1 MELCRDMWAGAPICH
16 LDMVEMLRKWV
27 WTAGLKLA
35 ICLEPLG
42 HRRNRAS
49 LNLNYRYYLVDTH
62 LNWLN

>member
-49 LNLNYRYYLVDTH
+49 LNLNYTY
-62 LNWLN
+62 